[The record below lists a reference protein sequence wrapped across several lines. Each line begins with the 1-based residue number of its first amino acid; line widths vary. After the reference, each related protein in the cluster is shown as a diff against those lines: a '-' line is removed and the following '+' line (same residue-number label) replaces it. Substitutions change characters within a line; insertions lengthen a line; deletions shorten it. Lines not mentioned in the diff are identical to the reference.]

1 MAETGNLLFD
11 VSTEVGQ
18 EIFRAKK
25 ESMKARPVE
34 FGKKRAT
41 AQQWRDTI
49 QQNKSFKDSELER
62 LGMKAFL
69 AQWRG
74 RNEL

>member
-1 MAETGNLLFD
+1 MAKTGNLFFD

-18 EIFRAKK
+18 EIFQAKK
-25 ESMKARPVE
+25 ESMKAKPVE
-34 FGKKRAT
+34 FGKQKAT

-49 QQNKSFKDSELER
+49 RDNQSFKETELER
-62 LGMKAFL
+62 LGLKGFL

-74 RNEL
+74 KNDL

>member
-1 MAETGNLLFD
+1 MAETGKLLFD

>member
-1 MAETGNLLFD
+1 MAATGNLLFD

-25 ESMKARPVE
+25 ESMKAKPIE
-34 FGKKRAT
+34 FGKKSAT

-49 QQNKSFKDSELER
+49 RQNQSFKDSELER
-62 LGMKAFL
+62 LGMKGFL

-74 RNEL
+74 RDGL

>member
-18 EIFRAKK
+18 EIFKAKK
-25 ESMKARPVE
+25 ESMKATPVE
-34 FGKKRAT
+34 FGKQKAT

-74 RNEL
+74 KNAV